1 MTGIVGISNM
11 VVKTSG
17 ILNYLYLMGVI
28 SLSLGI
34 TNLLPFPPLDGGK
47 IVIYIIEAIRRKPL
61 NENFEIKLQM
71 AGFTL
76 LILLSIYVTYLDIL
90 RI

>member
-1 MTGIVGISNM
+1 M

-17 ILNYLYLMGVI
+17 FLDYVYLMSII
-28 SLSLGI
+28 SFSLGL

-47 IVIYIIEAIRRKPL
+47 ILLYIIEAIRKKPL
-61 NENFEIKLQM
+61 NENFEMKLQM

-76 LILLSIYVTYLDIL
+76 LILISIYVTYQDIL